1 MPQAKKKT
9 STKTAVKK
17 QTYTTKK
24 CTKTSCNKKANKNE
38 KFHVYIITALSMI
51 TAILLCADA
60 VFMMV

>member
-17 QTYTTKK
+17 QTCTTKK
-24 CTKTSCNKKANKNE
+24 CTKAACDKKTNKNE